1 MLQLVFALNLTP
13 AFSALSL
20 LLLRLNRSV
29 SGQPAAEVYQRC
41 LQWDIS
47 CGAGSCRAHAV
58 LQAPWMTLV
67 SPSQGTGSRGPWYLQ
82 AWPGAGAWLGQ

>member
-29 SGQPAAEVYQRC
+29 SGQPAAEVYQRY
-41 LQWDIS
+41 LQWGIS
-47 CGAGSCRAHAV
+47 CAGSCRAHAV
-58 LQAPWMTLV
+58 LQAPWMTPV
-67 SPSQGTGSRGPWYLQ
+67 SPSQGTGSHGPSYLQ